1 MVRLEK
7 IAYEQ
12 IVNTAALSRS
22 RLISAPKK
30 WNSVN
35 HMDHTRST
43 FKTNFRINS
52 QRIQLLFRK
61 IDQTIHPIHRQY
73 LKKHLKTA

>member
-12 IVNTAALSRS
+12 LVNTATLGRARV
-22 RLISAPKK
+22 ISAPKK

-43 FKTNFRINS
+43 FEINGRIDS
-52 QRIQLLFRK
+52 QRL
-61 IDQTIHPIHRQY
+61 
-73 LKKHLKTA
+73 

>member
-12 IVNTAALSRS
+12 IVNTAALGRS
-22 RLISAPKK
+22 RALTTPRK

-35 HMDHTRST
+35 HMDHTRS
-43 FKTNFRINS
+43 NFYMKIRIN
-52 QRIQLLFRK
+52 
-61 IDQTIHPIHRQY
+61 P
-73 LKKHLKTA
+73 